1 MNDVSVAES
10 SDLEFEPQLPDEYF
24 PIWRCIACGAMG
36 NSNPCM
42 GVCDYHKLAAL
53 IHEGGFRGAAFTI
66 V

>member
-42 GVCDYHKLAAL
+42 GVCDYHKTSCGLWTTRS
-53 IHEGGFRGAAFTI
+53 FSTQRP
-66 V
+66 